1 MNETTTTATAAAAKH
16 CYLGDGHS
24 SGRVRDLPRD
34 AGHGAVE
41 GRVVLGLAT
50 PADVDDRAY
59 FYVYGDVR
67 KYYGRF
73 PGDLLAVGSVA
84 ERPTLAFQGE
94 PNDSNNV
101 DLEACGPLKNAE
113 DVRGCRHDQCTA
125 ELHADAVWTCSAGSE
140 PRADGCAGS
149 CALCPGGSLPQA
161 RTEERERKTPIGIK
175 RAR

>member
-1 MNETTTTATAAAAKH
+1 M
-16 CYLGDGHS
+16 
-24 SGRVRDLPRD
+24 RDLPRD
-34 AGHGAVE
+34 AGHGPVE

-67 KYYGRF
+67 KYFGRF

-101 DLEACGPLKNAE
+101 DLQACGPLKNAE
-113 DVRGCRHDQCTA
+113 DVRGNVCLVVRGTCPFSAKTLACQA
-125 ELHADAVWTCSAGSE
+125 AGAVAVD
-140 PRADGCAGS
+140 PRQRRLRRRRRRQLGRIAR
-149 CALCPGGSLPQA
+149 PGGD
-161 RTEERERKTPIGIK
+161 
-175 RAR
+175 